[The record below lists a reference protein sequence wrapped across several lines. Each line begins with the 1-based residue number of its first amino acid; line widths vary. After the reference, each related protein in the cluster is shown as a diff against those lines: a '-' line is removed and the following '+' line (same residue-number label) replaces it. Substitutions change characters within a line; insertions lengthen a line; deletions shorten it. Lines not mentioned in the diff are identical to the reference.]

1 MLYIHCSF
9 SASQPLLNGGWNA
22 DNEQC
27 IYNIAHYLHLG
38 HFGGWDADNES
49 LVFTEKI
56 GYRDFLEKG
65 CGISIKNFPQIIW
78 NIMPT
83 IK

>member
-9 SASQPLLNGGWNA
+9 SASQPLLNGGWDA

-49 LVFTEKI
+49 LPKS
-56 GYRDFLEKG
+56 
-65 CGISIKNFPQIIW
+65 IS
-78 NIMPT
+78 
-83 IK
+83 